1 MMCIFLFC
9 QFDNSHYRTFRP
21 LLKNSIFS
29 YREYSQ
35 KHIDT
40 HIAAMKQRAINFF
53 LNDKII
59 LAFIVINFIT
69 IFVQESGYRSPV
81 LTYIDCGISLI
92 FLIEMI
98 VKHYVYGIK
107 EYWKDAWNRFD
118 GILVLVTTPS
128 LLNMFISMN
137 MNLSFLMVLRVL
149 RAFKM
154 F

>member
-1 MMCIFLFC
+1 
-9 QFDNSHYRTFRP
+9 
-21 LLKNSIFS
+21 
-29 YREYSQ
+29 
-35 KHIDT
+35 
-40 HIAAMKQRAINFF
+40 MKQRVINFF

-59 LAFIVINFIT
+59 LTFIVINFIT
-69 IFVQESGYRSPV
+69 IFVQESGYRSSM

-98 VKHYVYGIK
+98 VKHCVYGIK

-118 GILVLVTTPS
+118 GILVMVTTPS
-128 LLNMFISMN
+128 LLNMSISMN

-154 F
+154 FRMIKFFPNIGAITMGLKRAIKDSYSVFFGLFINCIFAL